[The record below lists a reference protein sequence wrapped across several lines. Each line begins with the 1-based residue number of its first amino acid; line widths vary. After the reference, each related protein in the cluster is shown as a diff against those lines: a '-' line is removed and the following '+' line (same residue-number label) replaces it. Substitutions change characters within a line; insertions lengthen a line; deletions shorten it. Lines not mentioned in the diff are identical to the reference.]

1 MQICLEQICPVKII
15 IKPTIR
21 RRLDMKQ
28 YDVLVVEDDQSLC
41 EALCD
46 TLEIGGYRVV
56 SARNGTE
63 ALTKLEFGQ
72 FKLVISDVQ
81 MPVMDGFQLLK
92 NMQHKYS
99 TTPVLLM
106 TAFGTIPK
114 AVEAMQAGA
123 VDYLIKP
130 FDADV
135 LVNKVADYVEANRAA
150 ANSVDNQCVVHDE
163 SMKKLYALTARVAK
177 TDVTVLLQGESGTG
191 KEVVAHYIHQNST
204 YFQGPFVAVNCAA
217 IPENMLEAMLFG
229 YEKGAYTGAAQAMPG
244 KFEQAQGG
252 TLLLDEIAEM
262 DLGLQAKLLR
272 VLQEKEV
279 ERLGSYK
286 KIKLN
291 VRILAATNQ
300 KLKEQMEQGRFRE
313 DLYYRLSVF
322 PITIPPLRNRP
333 GDILPLAH
341 ELMQRHSISGQ
352 LVPGFE
358 PQAVKKMQ
366 AYSWPGNVRELD
378 NVLQRA
384 LILRVGD
391 KISVDDLV
399 FEDAGSMSTLCE
411 EKEELNSRYL
421 VDFKDEKPEISGLGE
436 GIRSAEESIIL
447 QTLQMENGSR
457 RITAEKLGISPRTL
471 RYKMARMKD
480 SGVIISC

>member
-1 MQICLEQICPVKII
+1 
-15 IKPTIR
+15 
-21 RRLDMKQ
+21 MKQ
-28 YDVLVVEDDQSLC
+28 YDVLVVEDDLSLC

-46 TLEIGGYRVV
+46 TLEIGGYRVI

-63 ALTKLEFGQ
+63 ALTKLEVGK
-72 FKLVISDVQ
+72 FKLVVSDVQ

-99 TTPVLLM
+99 STPILLM

-130 FDADV
+130 FDAEA
-135 LVNKVADYVEANRAA
+135 LVNKVADYVEANRSA
-150 ANSVDNQCVVHDE
+150 ANSVDNMCVVQDE
-163 SMKKLYALTARVAK
+163 SMKKLYALTAKVAK

-191 KEVVAHYIHQNST
+191 KEVVAQYIHQNSL
-204 YFQGPFVAVNCAA
+204 YYQGPFVAVNCAA

-229 YEKGAYTGAAQAMPG
+229 YEKGAYTGAVQALPG

-279 ERLGSYK
+279 ERLGSTK

-300 KLKEQMEQGRFRE
+300 KLKELMELGRFRE
-313 DLYYRLSVF
+313 DLFYRLNVF
-322 PITIPPLRNRP
+322 PIIIPPLRNRP
-333 GDILPLAH
+333 GDILPLAL
-341 ELMQRHSISGQ
+341 ELMQRHGVCGQ
-352 LVPGFE
+352 IMPGFE
-358 PQAVKKMQ
+358 PRAVEKMQ
-366 AYSWPGNVRELD
+366 AYHWPGNVRELD

-384 LILRVGD
+384 LIFRTGD
-391 KISVDDLV
+391 NISVDDLV
-399 FEDAGSMSTLCE
+399 FEDACSMVAFSNSSTS
-411 EKEELNSRYL
+411 EKEYGDKLDDAVI
-421 VDFKDEKPEISGLGE
+421 VDFKSDIQDLGGLCE
-436 GIRSAEESIIL
+436 GVRSAEESIIL

-457 RITAEKLGISPRTL
+457 KITAEKLGISPRTL

-480 SGVIISC
+480 SGIIISC

>member
-1 MQICLEQICPVKII
+1 
-15 IKPTIR
+15 
-21 RRLDMKQ
+21 MKQ
-28 YDVLVVEDDQSLC
+28 YDVLVVEDDLSLC

-63 ALTKLEFGQ
+63 ALMKLEHGQ
-72 FKLVISDVQ
+72 FKLVVSDVQ

-92 NMQHKYS
+92 NMQHKHS
-99 TTPVLLM
+99 ETPVLLM

-123 VDYLIKP
+123 SDYLIKP
-130 FDADV
+130 FDAQA
-135 LVNKVADYVEANRAA
+135 LVSKVADYVSANPSA
-150 ANSVDNQCVVHDE
+150 ANTAANERVVQDE
-163 SMKKLYALTARVAK
+163 SMKKLYALTAKVAK

-191 KEVVAHYIHQNST
+191 KEVIARYIHQNSA
-204 YFQGPFVAVNCAA
+204 YYQGPFIAVNCAA

-229 YEKGAYTGAAQAMPG
+229 YEKGAYTGAVQAMSG

-279 ERLGSYK
+279 ERLGSNK

-300 KLKEQMEQGRFRE
+300 KLKEQVEQGRFRE

-322 PITIPPLRNRP
+322 PINIPPLRNRP
-333 GDILPLAH
+333 GDILPLAQ
-341 ELMQRHSISGQ
+341 ELMQRHSTDGNKLPEFDKEAI
-352 LVPGFE
+352 
-358 PQAVKKMQ
+358 AKMT

-378 NVLQRA
+378 NVVQRA
-384 LILRVGD
+384 LILRIGD
-391 KISVDDLV
+391 KITVDDLV
-399 FEDAGSMSTLCE
+399 FEDAGSMMNAMS
-411 EKEELNSRYL
+411 NSSSSENLDAAREMHL
-421 VDFKDEKPEISGLGE
+421 IDFKDEKLEIGGLGE
-436 GIRSAEESIIL
+436 GVRSAEESIIL
-447 QTLQMENGSR
+447 QTLMKENGNR
-457 RITAEKLGISPRTL
+457 KVTAEKLGISPRTL

-480 SGVIISC
+480 AGVIISC

>member
-1 MQICLEQICPVKII
+1 
-15 IKPTIR
+15 
-21 RRLDMKQ
+21 MKQ
-28 YDVLVVEDDQSLC
+28 YDILIVEDDLSLC

-63 ALTKLEFGQ
+63 ALIKLEYGQ
-72 FKLVISDVQ
+72 FKLVVSDVQ
-81 MPVMDGFQLLK
+81 MPVMDGFELLK

-99 TTPVLLM
+99 KTPVLLM

-123 VDYLIKP
+123 SDYLIKP
-130 FDADV
+130 FDAAA
-135 LVNKVADYVEANRAA
+135 LVNKVADYVANPITT
-150 ANSVDNQCVVHDE
+150 NTDDNQRVVQDE
-163 SMKKLYALTARVAK
+163 SMKKLYALIAKVAK

-191 KEVVAHYIHQNST
+191 KEVVARYIHQNST
-204 YFQGPFVAVNCAA
+204 HYQGPFIAVNCAA

-229 YEKGAYTGAAQAMPG
+229 YEKGAYTGAVQSMPG

-262 DLGLQAKLLR
+262 DLALQAKLLR

-279 ERLGSYK
+279 ERLGSHK

-300 KLKEQMEQGRFRE
+300 KLKEQMEQGLFRE

-322 PITIPPLRNRP
+322 PISIPPLRNRT
-333 GDILPLAH
+333 GDILPLAQ
-341 ELMQRHSISGQ
+341 ELMQRHIGKKAN
-352 LVPGFE
+352 VPEFDKQVVE
-358 PQAVKKMQ
+358 KMLT
-366 AYSWPGNVRELD
+366 YSWPGNVRELD
-378 NVLQRA
+378 NVVQRA
-384 LILRVGD
+384 LILLTD
-391 KISVDDLV
+391 NKITVDDLV
-399 FEDAGSMSTLCE
+399 FEDTGSMMAVINR
-411 EKEELNSRYL
+411 NSSSEVAEPQIIDSL
-421 VDFKDEKPEISGLGE
+421 QGVGGLGE
-436 GIRSAEESIIL
+436 GVRSAEESIIL
-447 QTLQMENGSR
+447 QTLKMENGSR
-457 RITAEKLGISPRTL
+457 KITAEKLGISPRTL

>member
-1 MQICLEQICPVKII
+1 
-15 IKPTIR
+15 
-21 RRLDMKQ
+21 MKQ
-28 YDVLVVEDDQSLC
+28 YDVLIVEDDMSLC

-46 TLEIGGYRVV
+46 TLEIEGYRVV

-63 ALTKLEFGQ
+63 ALTKLELGQ
-72 FKLVISDVQ
+72 FKLVVSDVQ

-92 NMQHKYS
+92 NMRHKYS
-99 TTPVLLM
+99 ETPVVLM

-123 VDYLIKP
+123 SDYLIKP
-130 FDADV
+130 FDAEA
-135 LVNKVADYVEANRAA
+135 LVNKVADYVVANPAA
-150 ANSVDNQCVVHDE
+150 ANAAVSERVVQDE
-163 SMKKLYALTARVAK
+163 AMKKLYALTAKVAK
-177 TDVTVLLQGESGTG
+177 SNVTVLLQGESGTG
-191 KEVVAHYIHQNST
+191 KEVIAQYIHQNSAH
-204 YFQGPFVAVNCAA
+204 YQGPFIAVNCAA

-229 YEKGAYTGAAQAMPG
+229 YEKGAYTGAVQAMPG

-279 ERLGSYK
+279 ERLGSHK

-313 DLYYRLSVF
+313 DLYYRLNVF
-322 PITIPPLRNRP
+322 PINIPPLRNRP
-333 GDILPLAH
+333 GDILPLAQ
-341 ELMQRHSISGQ
+341 ELIQRHIGKKAN
-352 LVPGFE
+352 VPEFD
-358 PQAVKKMQ
+358 KKALEKML

-378 NVLQRA
+378 NVIQRA
-384 LILRVGD
+384 LILRTED
-391 KISVDDLV
+391 RISVEDLV
-399 FEDAGSMSTLCE
+399 FEGTGSMSE
-411 EKEELNSRYL
+411 NFNGSSVAFGMEDVDLNC
-421 VDFKDEKPEISGLGE
+421 EKPESGGLGE
-436 GIRSAEESIIL
+436 GVRSAEESIIL

-457 RITAEKLGISPRTL
+457 KTTAEKLGISPRTL
-471 RYKMARMKD
+471 RYKMARMKE

>member
-1 MQICLEQICPVKII
+1 
-15 IKPTIR
+15 
-21 RRLDMKQ
+21 MKQ
-28 YDVLVVEDDQSLC
+28 YDVLVVEDDLSLC

-46 TLEIGGYRVV
+46 TLEISGYHVV

-63 ALTKLEFGQ
+63 ALIKLEHGQ
-72 FKLVISDVQ
+72 FKLVVSDVQ

-99 TTPVLLM
+99 ETPVLLM

-123 VDYLIKP
+123 SDYLIKP
-130 FDADV
+130 FDAEA
-135 LVNKVADYVEANRAA
+135 LVNKVADYVVANPAA
-150 ANSVDNQCVVHDE
+150 ANTADNQRIVQDE
-163 SMKKLYALTARVAK
+163 SMKKLYNLTAKVAK

-191 KEVVAHYIHQNST
+191 KEVIARYIHQNST
-204 YFQGPFVAVNCAA
+204 YHRGPFIAVNCAA

-229 YEKGAYTGAAQAMPG
+229 YEKGAYTGAVQAMPG

-262 DLGLQAKLLR
+262 DLALQAKLLR

-279 ERLGSYK
+279 ERLGSSK
-286 KIKLN
+286 KVKLN

-300 KLKEQMEQGRFRE
+300 KLKAQVEQGGFRE

-322 PITIPPLRNRP
+322 PINIPPLRDRP
-333 GDILPLAH
+333 GDILPLAQ
-341 ELMQRHSISGQ
+341 ELMQRHNLEG
-352 LVPGFE
+352 
-358 PQAVKKMQ
+358 KKLPSFDNKAIEKML

-378 NVLQRA
+378 NVVQRA
-384 LILRVGD
+384 LILRTDD
-391 KISVDDLV
+391 KITVDDLV
-399 FEDAGSMSTLCE
+399 FEDLYSITSISSSSEVA
-411 EKEELNSRYL
+411 SRL
-421 VDFKDEKPEISGLGE
+421 PIAPIPDFKDEKQELVGLGE

-457 RITAEKLGISPRTL
+457 KITAEKLGISPRTL

>member
-1 MQICLEQICPVKII
+1 
-15 IKPTIR
+15 
-21 RRLDMKQ
+21 MKQ
-28 YDVLVVEDDQSLC
+28 YDVLVVEDDLSLC

-63 ALTKLEFGQ
+63 ALIKLEHGQ
-72 FKLVISDVQ
+72 FKLVVSDVQ

-99 TTPVLLM
+99 KTPVLLM

-123 VDYLIKP
+123 SDYLIKP
-130 FDADV
+130 FDAEA
-135 LVNKVADYVEANRAA
+135 LVNKVADYVVANPEA
-150 ANSVDNQCVVHDE
+150 ANAADNQRVVQDD
-163 SMKKLYALTARVAK
+163 SMKKLYALTAKVAK

-191 KEVVAHYIHQNST
+191 KEVIAQYIHQNST
-204 YFQGPFVAVNCAA
+204 HYEGPFIAVNCAA

-229 YEKGAYTGAAQAMPG
+229 YEKGAYTGAVQSMPG

-279 ERLGSYK
+279 ERLGSHK
-286 KIKLN
+286 KIKLS

-300 KLKEQMEQGRFRE
+300 KLKEQVEQGGFRE

-322 PITIPPLRNRP
+322 PISIPPLRNRV
-333 GDILPLAH
+333 GDILPLAQ
-341 ELMQRHSISGQ
+341 ELMQRHSQEGKK
-352 LVPGFE
+352 LPEFDL
-358 PQAVKKMQ
+358 QATEKML

-378 NVLQRA
+378 NVVQRA
-384 LILRVGD
+384 LILRTGD
-391 KISVDDLV
+391 KITVDDLV
-399 FEDAGSMSTLCE
+399 FEDTGSMMAMGSSVESTGKVRE
-411 EKEELNSRYL
+411 SYP
-421 VDFKDEKPEISGLGE
+421 VDVKDEAVEIGGLGE
-436 GIRSAEESIIL
+436 GVRSAEESIIL

-457 RITAEKLGISPRTL
+457 KITAEKLGISPRTL

>member
-1 MQICLEQICPVKII
+1 
-15 IKPTIR
+15 
-21 RRLDMKQ
+21 MKQ
-28 YDVLVVEDDQSLC
+28 YDVLVVEDDLSLC

-46 TLEIGGYRVV
+46 TLEIGGYQVV

-63 ALTKLEFGQ
+63 ALIKLEHDQ
-72 FKLVISDVQ
+72 FKLVVSDVQ

-99 TTPVLLM
+99 KTPVLLM

-123 VDYLIKP
+123 SDYLIKP
-130 FDADV
+130 FDAEA
-135 LVNKVADYVEANRAA
+135 LVNKVADYVVANPAA
-150 ANSVDNQCVVHDE
+150 ANAVDNQRVVQDD
-163 SMKKLYALTARVAK
+163 SMKKLYALTAKVAK

-191 KEVVAHYIHQNST
+191 KEVIAQYIHQNSSH
-204 YFQGPFVAVNCAA
+204 YQGPFIAVNCAA

-229 YEKGAYTGAAQAMPG
+229 YEKGAYTGAVQSMPG

-262 DLGLQAKLLR
+262 NLGLQAKLLR

-279 ERLGSYK
+279 ERLGSHK
-286 KIKLN
+286 KIKLT

-300 KLKEQMEQGRFRE
+300 KLKEQVEQGLFRE

-322 PITIPPLRNRP
+322 PISIPPLRNRT
-333 GDILPLAH
+333 GDILPLAQG
-341 ELMQRHSISGQ
+341 LMQRHSQEGRK
-352 LVPGFE
+352 LPEFDH
-358 PQAVKKMQ
+358 QATEKML

-378 NVLQRA
+378 NVVQRA
-384 LILRVGD
+384 LILRSGD
-391 KISVDDLV
+391 KITVDDLV
-399 FEDAGSMSTLCE
+399 FEDTGSMLSTSPSDKPRHE
-411 EKEELNSRYL
+411 AIT
-421 VDFKDEKPEISGLGE
+421 VDIKDERLEIGGLGE
-436 GIRSAEESIIL
+436 GVRSAEETIIL

-457 RITAEKLGISPRTL
+457 KITAEKLGISPRTL

>member
-1 MQICLEQICPVKII
+1 
-15 IKPTIR
+15 
-21 RRLDMKQ
+21 MKQ
-28 YDVLVVEDDQSLC
+28 YDVLVVEDDLSLC

-46 TLEIGGYRVV
+46 TLEINGYRVV

-63 ALTKLEFGQ
+63 ALIKLEHGQ
-72 FKLVISDVQ
+72 FKLVVSDVQ

-99 TTPVLLM
+99 ETPVLLM

-123 VDYLIKP
+123 SDYLIKP
-130 FDADV
+130 FDAQA
-135 LVNKVADYVEANRAA
+135 LVDKVADYVVANPSA
-150 ANSVDNQCVVHDE
+150 ANTTVNERVVQDE
-163 SMKKLYALTARVAK
+163 SMKKLYALTAKVAK

-191 KEVVAHYIHQNST
+191 KEVIARYIHQNSACQ
-204 YFQGPFVAVNCAA
+204 QGPFVAVNCAA

-229 YEKGAYTGAAQAMPG
+229 YEKGAYTGAVQSMPG

-279 ERLGSYK
+279 ERLGSQK
-286 KIKLN
+286 KIKLS

-313 DLYYRLSVF
+313 DLYYRLNVF
-322 PITIPPLRNRP
+322 PINIPPLRNRP
-333 GDILPLAH
+333 GDILPLAQ
-341 ELMQRHSISGQ
+341 ELIQRHWQEG
-352 LVPGFE
+352 
-358 PQAVKKMQ
+358 KKLPEFDNEAIERMST
-366 AYSWPGNVRELD
+366 YSWPGNVRELD
-378 NVLQRA
+378 NVVQRA
-384 LILRVGD
+384 LILRTGD
-391 KISVDDLV
+391 KITVDDLV
-399 FEDAGSMSTLCE
+399 FEDTESMANAVKKSFSVQSVE
-411 EKEELNSRYL
+411 VENEPYPADIKN
-421 VDFKDEKPEISGLGE
+421 EKPDIVGLGE
-436 GIRSAEESIIL
+436 GVRSAEESIIL

-457 RITAEKLGISPRTL
+457 KITAEKLGISPRTL

>member
-1 MQICLEQICPVKII
+1 
-15 IKPTIR
+15 
-21 RRLDMKQ
+21 MKQ
-28 YDVLVVEDDQSLC
+28 YDVLIVEDDMSLC

-46 TLEIGGYRVV
+46 TLEIEGYRVV

-63 ALTKLEFGQ
+63 ALTKLELGQ
-72 FKLVISDVQ
+72 FKLVVSDVQ

-99 TTPVLLM
+99 KTPVVLM
-106 TAFGTIPK
+106 TAYGTIPK

-123 VDYLIKP
+123 SDYLIKP
-130 FDADV
+130 FDAEA
-135 LVNKVADYVEANRAA
+135 LVSKVADYVLANPAA
-150 ANSVDNQCVVHDE
+150 ANAAASERVVQDE
-163 SMKKLYALTARVAK
+163 GMKKLYALTAKVAK
-177 TDVTVLLQGESGTG
+177 SDVTVLLQGESGTG
-191 KEVVAHYIHQNST
+191 KEVIAQYIHQNST
-204 YFQGPFVAVNCAA
+204 HYQGPFIAVNCAA

-229 YEKGAYTGAAQAMPG
+229 YEKGAYTGAVQAMPG

-279 ERLGSYK
+279 ERLGSSK

-313 DLYYRLSVF
+313 DLYYRLNVF
-322 PITIPPLRNRP
+322 PINIPPLRNRP
-333 GDILPLAH
+333 GDILPLAQ
-341 ELMQRHSISGQ
+341 ELMQRHIGKKAN
-352 LVPGFE
+352 VPEFD
-358 PQAVKKMQ
+358 KKALEKML
-366 AYSWPGNVRELD
+366 AYGWPGNVRELD
-378 NVLQRA
+378 NVVQRA
-384 LILRVGD
+384 LILRAGD
-391 KISVDDLV
+391 KITVDDLV
-399 FEDAGSMSTLCE
+399 FEDVGAMMAVETQNFASL
-411 EKEELNSRYL
+411 
-421 VDFKDEKPEISGLGE
+421 PEIGGLGE
-436 GIRSAEESIIL
+436 GVRSAEENIIL

-457 RITAEKLGISPRTL
+457 KTTAEKLGISPRTL

>member
-1 MQICLEQICPVKII
+1 
-15 IKPTIR
+15 
-21 RRLDMKQ
+21 MKQ
-28 YDVLVVEDDQSLC
+28 YDVLIVEDDMSLC

-46 TLEIGGYRVV
+46 TLEIEGYRVV

-63 ALTKLEFGQ
+63 ALTKLELGQ
-72 FKLVISDVQ
+72 FKLVVSDVQ

-99 TTPVLLM
+99 ETPVLLM

-123 VDYLIKP
+123 ADYLIKP
-130 FDADV
+130 FDAEA
-135 LVNKVADYVEANRAA
+135 LVSKVADYVVANPTA
-150 ANSVDNQCVVHDE
+150 ANMDASERVVQDE
-163 SMKKLYALTARVAK
+163 AMKKLYALTAKVAK
-177 TDVTVLLQGESGTG
+177 SNVTVLLQGESGTG
-191 KEVVAHYIHQNST
+191 KEVIAQYIHQNST
-204 YFQGPFVAVNCAA
+204 HYQGPFIAVNCAA

-229 YEKGAYTGAAQAMPG
+229 YEKGAYTGAVQSMPG

-279 ERLGSYK
+279 ERLGSHK
-286 KIKLN
+286 KIKLD

-313 DLYYRLSVF
+313 DLYYRLNVF
-322 PITIPPLRNRP
+322 PINIPPLRDRP
-333 GDILPLAH
+333 GDILPLAK
-341 ELMQRHSISGQ
+341 ELMQRHIGKAANVLEFDQ
-352 LVPGFE
+352 K
-358 PQAVKKMQ
+358 AVEKML
-366 AYSWPGNVRELD
+366 AYGWPGNVRELD
-378 NVLQRA
+378 NVVQRA
-384 LILRVGD
+384 LILQAGD
-391 KISVDDLV
+391 KVTVDDLV
-399 FEDAGSMSTLCE
+399 FEQASSAMPETNANSPAFIARDGVYAASQPGAGAAE
-411 EKEELNSRYL
+411 ARE
-421 VDFKDEKPEISGLGE
+421 DDGKDERFEIGGLGE
-436 GIRSAEESIIL
+436 GVRSAEENIIL

-457 RITAEKLGISPRTL
+457 KTTAEKLGISPRTL

>member
-1 MQICLEQICPVKII
+1 
-15 IKPTIR
+15 
-21 RRLDMKQ
+21 MKQ
-28 YDVLVVEDDQSLC
+28 YDVLVVEDDLSLC

-46 TLEIGGYRVV
+46 TLEISGYRVI

-63 ALTKLEFGQ
+63 ALIKLEHGQ
-72 FKLVISDVQ
+72 FKLVVSDVQ

-99 TTPVLLM
+99 DTPILLM

-123 VDYLIKP
+123 CDYLIKP
-130 FDADV
+130 FDAQA
-135 LVNKVADYVEANRAA
+135 LVNKVADYVVANPLAV
-150 ANSVDNQCVVHDE
+150 NSAVDEHVVQDE
-163 SMKKLYALTARVAK
+163 NMKKLYALTARVAR

-191 KEVVAHYIHQNST
+191 KEVIARYIHQNST
-204 YFQGPFVAVNCAA
+204 YHQGPFIAVNCAA

-229 YEKGAYTGAAQAMPG
+229 YEKGAYTGAVQSMPG

-279 ERLGSYK
+279 ERLGSHK
-286 KIKLN
+286 KIKLS

-300 KLKEQMEQGRFRE
+300 KLKEQVEQGRFRE
-313 DLYYRLSVF
+313 DLYYRLNVF
-322 PITIPPLRNRP
+322 PINIPPLRNRP
-333 GDILPLAH
+333 GDILPLAQ
-341 ELMQRHSISGQ
+341 ELMQRHCLEGKK
-352 LVPGFE
+352 LPEFDDE
-358 PQAVKKMQ
+358 AVEKMTS
-366 AYSWPGNVRELD
+366 YSWPGNVRELD
-378 NVLQRA
+378 NVVQRA
-384 LILRVGD
+384 LILRTGD

-399 FEDAGSMSTLCE
+399 FEDAGSMIDVVQRTFPAE
-411 EKEELNSRYL
+411 AIDNSIESH
-421 VDFKDEKPEISGLGE
+421 VPDISNEKPEIIGLGE
-436 GIRSAEESIIL
+436 GVRSAEESIIL

-457 RITAEKLGISPRTL
+457 KITAEKLGISPRTL

>member
-1 MQICLEQICPVKII
+1 
-15 IKPTIR
+15 
-21 RRLDMKQ
+21 MKQ
-28 YDVLVVEDDQSLC
+28 YDVLVVEDDLSLC

-46 TLEIGGYRVV
+46 TLEIAGYRVV

-63 ALTKLEFGQ
+63 ALLKLELGK
-72 FKLVISDVQ
+72 FKLVVSDVQ

-92 NMQHKYS
+92 NMQYKYS
-99 TTPVLLM
+99 KTPVLLM

-114 AVEAMQAGA
+114 AVEAIQAGA
-123 VDYLIKP
+123 SDYLIKP
-130 FDADV
+130 FDAQA
-135 LVNKVADYVEANRAA
+135 LVNKVADYVVVNSAA
-150 ANSVDNQCVVHDE
+150 ANTEEDQRVVQDE
-163 SMKKLYALTARVAK
+163 SMKKLYALTAKVAK

-191 KEVVAHYIHQNST
+191 KEVVAHYIHHNST
-204 YFQGPFVAVNCAA
+204 YHRGPFIAVNCAA

-229 YEKGAYTGAAQAMPG
+229 YEKGAYTGAVQSMPG

-279 ERLGSYK
+279 ERLGSHK

-300 KLKEQMEQGRFRE
+300 KLKEQMEQGLFRE
-313 DLYYRLSVF
+313 DLYYRLNVF
-322 PITIPPLRNRP
+322 PINIPPLRNRP
-333 GDILPLAH
+333 GDILPLAQ
-341 ELMQRHSISGQ
+341 EFMQRHGQ
-352 LVPGFE
+352 EGKKLPEFDS
-358 PQAVKKMQ
+358 QAVEKMQ
-366 AYSWPGNVRELD
+366 AYRWPGNVRELD
-378 NVLQRA
+378 NVVQRA
-384 LILRVGD
+384 LILRTD
-391 KISVDDLV
+391 DNITVDDLV
-399 FEDAGSMSTLCE
+399 FEDSGSMMARGASFEAVQTTQATPI
-411 EKEELNSRYL
+411 
-421 VDFKDEKPEISGLGE
+421 DEKPEIGGLGV
-436 GIRSAEESIIL
+436 GVRSAEESIIL

-457 RITAEKLGISPRTL
+457 KITAEKLGISPRTL

>member
-1 MQICLEQICPVKII
+1 
-15 IKPTIR
+15 
-21 RRLDMKQ
+21 MKQ
-28 YDVLVVEDDQSLC
+28 YDVLVVEDDLSLC

-63 ALTKLEFGQ
+63 ALIKLEHGQ
-72 FKLVISDVQ
+72 FKLVVSDVQ

-99 TTPVLLM
+99 ETPVLLM

-123 VDYLIKP
+123 SDYLIKP
-130 FDADV
+130 FDAEA
-135 LVNKVADYVEANRAA
+135 LVNKVAGYVTADSAGANTA
-150 ANSVDNQCVVHDE
+150 DNERVVQDE
-163 SMKKLYALTARVAK
+163 SMKKLYALTAKVAK

-191 KEVVAHYIHQNST
+191 KEVIARYIHQNST
-204 YFQGPFVAVNCAA
+204 YYRGPFVAVNCAA

-229 YEKGAYTGAAQAMPG
+229 YEKGAYTGAVQAMPG
-244 KFEQAQGG
+244 KFEQAQEG

-279 ERLGSYK
+279 ERLGSHK

-291 VRILAATNQ
+291 VRILTATNQ

-313 DLYYRLSVF
+313 DLYYRLNVF
-322 PITIPPLRNRP
+322 PINIPPLRNRP
-333 GDILPLAH
+333 GDILPLAQ
-341 ELMQRHSISGQ
+341 ELMQRHRTDGKK
-352 LVPGFE
+352 LPEFDNK
-358 PQAVKKMQ
+358 AVDKML

-378 NVLQRA
+378 NVVQRA
-384 LILRVGD
+384 LILRNGD
-391 KISVDDLV
+391 TITVDDLV
-399 FEDAGSMSTLCE
+399 FEDSGSMMAMSFSSE
-411 EKEELNSRYL
+411 AVEKAGETTL
-421 VDFKDEKPEISGLGE
+421 VDIQDEKPEIGGLGE
-436 GIRSAEESIIL
+436 GVRSAEESIIL

-457 RITAEKLGISPRTL
+457 KITAEKLGISPRTL

>member
-1 MQICLEQICPVKII
+1 
-15 IKPTIR
+15 
-21 RRLDMKQ
+21 MKQ
-28 YDVLVVEDDQSLC
+28 YDVLVVEDDLSLC

-46 TLEIGGYRVV
+46 TLEISGYRVI

-63 ALTKLEFGQ
+63 ALIKLEHGQ
-72 FKLVISDVQ
+72 FKLVVSDVQ

-99 TTPVLLM
+99 DTPILLM

-123 VDYLIKP
+123 CDYLIKP
-130 FDADV
+130 FDAQA
-135 LVNKVADYVEANRAA
+135 LVNKVADYVVANPLA
-150 ANSVDNQCVVHDE
+150 ANTAVDEHVMQDE
-163 SMKKLYALTARVAK
+163 NMKKLYALTARVAR

-191 KEVVAHYIHQNST
+191 KEVIARYIHQNST
-204 YFQGPFVAVNCAA
+204 YHQGPFIAVNCAA

-229 YEKGAYTGAAQAMPG
+229 YEKGAYTGAVQSMPG

-279 ERLGSYK
+279 ERLGSHK
-286 KIKLN
+286 KIKLS

-300 KLKEQMEQGRFRE
+300 KLKEQVEQGRFRE
-313 DLYYRLSVF
+313 DLYYRLNVF
-322 PITIPPLRNRP
+322 PINIPPLRNRP
-333 GDILPLAH
+333 GDILPLAL
-341 ELMQRHSISGQ
+341 ELMQRHCSEGKK
-352 LVPGFE
+352 LPEFDNE
-358 PQAVKKMQ
+358 AAKKMTS
-366 AYSWPGNVRELD
+366 YSWPGNVRELD
-378 NVLQRA
+378 NVVQRA
-384 LILRVGD
+384 LILRTGD

-399 FEDAGSMSTLCE
+399 FEDAGSMIDVVQRTFPAE
-411 EKEELNSRYL
+411 AIDNSIEPH
-421 VDFKDEKPEISGLGE
+421 VPDISNEKPEIVGLGE
-436 GIRSAEESIIL
+436 GVRSAEESIIL

-457 RITAEKLGISPRTL
+457 KITAEKLGISPRTL

>member
-1 MQICLEQICPVKII
+1 
-15 IKPTIR
+15 
-21 RRLDMKQ
+21 MKQ
-28 YDVLVVEDDQSLC
+28 YDVLVVEDDLSLC

-46 TLEIGGYRVV
+46 TLEIGGYRVI

-63 ALTKLEFGQ
+63 ALTKLEVGQ
-72 FKLVISDVQ
+72 FKLVVSDVQ

-99 TTPVLLM
+99 STPVLLM

-130 FDADV
+130 FDAEA
-135 LVNKVADYVEANRAA
+135 LVNKVADYVEANRSA
-150 ANSVDNQCVVHDE
+150 ANFVDNMCVVQDE
-163 SMKKLYALTARVAK
+163 SMKKLYALTAKVAK

-191 KEVVAHYIHQNST
+191 KEVVAQYIHQNSL
-204 YFQGPFVAVNCAA
+204 YYQGPFVAVNCAA

-229 YEKGAYTGAAQAMPG
+229 YEKGAYTGAVQAMPG

-279 ERLGSYK
+279 ERLGSTK

-300 KLKEQMEQGRFRE
+300 KLKELMELGRFRE
-313 DLYYRLSVF
+313 DLFYRLNVF
-322 PITIPPLRNRP
+322 PIIIPPLRNRP
-333 GDILPLAH
+333 GDILPLAL
-341 ELMQRHSISGQ
+341 ELMQRHGVCGQ
-352 LVPGFE
+352 IMPRFE
-358 PQAVKKMQ
+358 PRAVEKMQ
-366 AYSWPGNVRELD
+366 AYHWPGNVRELD

-384 LILRVGD
+384 LIFRTGD
-391 KISVDDLV
+391 NISVDDLV
-399 FEDAGSMSTLCE
+399 FEDAGSMVAFSNYSTS
-411 EKEELNSRYL
+411 EKEYGDKLDDAVI
-421 VDFKDEKPEISGLGE
+421 VDFKSDKQDLGGLCE
-436 GIRSAEESIIL
+436 GVRSAEESIIL
-447 QTLQMENGSR
+447 QTLQMEKGSR
-457 RITAEKLGISPRTL
+457 KITAEKLGISPRTL

-480 SGVIISC
+480 SGIIISC

>member
-1 MQICLEQICPVKII
+1 
-15 IKPTIR
+15 
-21 RRLDMKQ
+21 MKQ
-28 YDVLVVEDDQSLC
+28 YDVLVVEDDLSLC

-63 ALTKLEFGQ
+63 ALIKLDLSQ
-72 FKLVISDVQ
+72 FKLVVSDVQ

-99 TTPVLLM
+99 ETPVLLM

-123 VDYLIKP
+123 SDYLIKP
-130 FDADV
+130 FDAQA
-135 LVNKVADYVEANRAA
+135 LVNKVADYVVANPAA
-150 ANSVDNQCVVHDE
+150 ANERVVQDE
-163 SMKKLYALTARVAK
+163 SMKKLYALTAKVAK

-191 KEVVAHYIHQNST
+191 KEVIAHYIHQNST
-204 YFQGPFVAVNCAA
+204 YHRGPFIAVNCAA

-229 YEKGAYTGAAQAMPG
+229 YEKGAYTGAVQAMPG

-279 ERLGSYK
+279 ERLGSSK

-313 DLYYRLSVF
+313 DLYYRLNVF
-322 PITIPPLRNRP
+322 PINIPALRNRP
-333 GDILPLAH
+333 GDILPLAQ
-341 ELMQRHSISGQ
+341 ELMQRHSQEGKKLPEYDSK
-352 LVPGFE
+352 
-358 PQAVKKMQ
+358 AVEKML

-378 NVLQRA
+378 NVVQRA
-384 LILRVGD
+384 LILRTGN
-391 KISVDDLV
+391 KITVDDLV
-399 FEDAGSMSTLCE
+399 FEDVGSMIIMSSFVQPVEALHETSL
-411 EKEELNSRYL
+411 LDS
-421 VDFKDEKPEISGLGE
+421 KDERLEIGGLGE
-436 GIRSAEESIIL
+436 GVRSAEESIIL

-457 RITAEKLGISPRTL
+457 KITAEKLGISPRTL

>member
-1 MQICLEQICPVKII
+1 
-15 IKPTIR
+15 
-21 RRLDMKQ
+21 MKQ
-28 YDVLVVEDDQSLC
+28 YDVLVVEDDISLC

-46 TLEIGGYRVV
+46 TLEVNGYRVI

-63 ALTKLEFGQ
+63 ALIKLELNH
-72 FKLVISDVQ
+72 FKLVVSDVQ

-92 NMQHKYS
+92 NIQHKYS
-99 TTPVLLM
+99 QTPVLLM

-123 VDYLIKP
+123 SDYLIKP
-130 FDADV
+130 FDAEA
-135 LVNKVADYVEANRAA
+135 LVNKVADYVASDPAA
-150 ANSVDNQCVVHDE
+150 ANTGDKYRVVQDE
-163 SMKKLYALTARVAK
+163 NMKKLYALTDKVAK
-177 TDVTVLLQGESGTG
+177 TAVSVLLQGETGTG
-191 KEVVAHYIHQNST
+191 KEVLARYIHQNST
-204 YFQGPFVAVNCAA
+204 YHHGPFIAVNCAA
-217 IPENMLEAMLFG
+217 IPESMLEAMLFG
-229 YEKGAYTGAAQAMPG
+229 YEKGAYTGAAQSMPG

-262 DLGLQAKLLR
+262 DLTLQAKLLR

-279 ERLGSYK
+279 ERLGSHK

-313 DLYYRLSVF
+313 DLYYRLNVF
-322 PITIPPLRNRP
+322 PINIPPLRDRP
-333 GDILPLAH
+333 DDILPLAH
-341 ELMQRHSISGQ
+341 ELMQRHNPEGKK
-352 LVPGFE
+352 LPDFDT
-358 PQAVKKMQ
+358 QAADKML
-366 AYSWPGNVRELD
+366 AYCWPGNIRELD

-384 LILRVGD
+384 LILRTGD
-391 KISVDDLV
+391 KISVNDLI
-399 FEDAGSMSTLCE
+399 FEDIGLKMGTLDF
-411 EKEELNSRYL
+411 NSSALATETLY
-421 VDFKDEKPEISGLGE
+421 VNKPEVGGLSE

-457 RITAEKLGISPRTL
+457 GITAKKLGISPRTL